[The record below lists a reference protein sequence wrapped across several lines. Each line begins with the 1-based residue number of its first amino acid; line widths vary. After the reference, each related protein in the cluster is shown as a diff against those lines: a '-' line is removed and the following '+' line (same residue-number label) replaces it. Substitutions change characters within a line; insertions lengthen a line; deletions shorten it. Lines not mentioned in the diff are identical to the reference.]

1 MERSTEL
8 NPAAETT
15 YKTGN
20 DPTKEAWMEFIETG
34 DVKKH
39 QVRSIIFNSWKR
51 SRAAGVDPY
60 EGHGCKFLG
69 PAELERLLLQN
80 KDLMDISYPFLK
92 KIYYFLQGSGFMI
105 MLADANGYILEEFGD
120 PEIMERA
127 TELNFIKGA
136 CWQEQYVG
144 TNSIGIIVHEKQTVQ
159 ISGAEHY
166 CVQSHGW
173 TCSAAPVFDQN
184 QKMIGIFNVS
194 GPSESV
200 NQHTLG
206 MVVSSVEAI
215 EQQMALCRQN
225 KRIDN
230 MNHRLENILNRA
242 TEAMITVDHDGRID
256 TMNQLARKLL
266 GDFTNALFETII
278 VWQRIGQ
285 GSTYVD
291 RRVLTSNFTD
301 RELLIQTQNAKDP
314 IPCLV
319 SGAPIL
325 NLDGHFDGTVITLKP
340 MEKVKKLVHKY
351 NGNQAHIF
359 FSDIIGK
366 STAIERTLQVARMA
380 ASNASTVLL
389 QGESGTGKEMFA
401 QAIHN
406 ASSRRNEPFVAVNC
420 GAIPRDLIASEL
432 FGYSEGA
439 FTGARRG
446 GHPGKFEQAQGGT
459 LFLDEIGDM
468 PLDMQVNLLRA
479 LQERRITR
487 VGDNKEIPIDVRI
500 ICATHRNLAVE
511 VKKNNFRQD
520 LFYRINVITIQ
531 IPPLRKRPEDIPMLF
546 TYFAEQVCERNSF
559 PVPRISEDLLKQLA
573 AYHWPGNIR
582 ELQNTAERMVCLS
595 NGAPLTPEQ
604 LPENLTAVQSVEL
617 AVPVPNENAP
627 VSETLVA
634 EPVSS
639 VLHTAIPPVST
650 AVRNTDAMDLDTAA
664 VQSTTAVQGTIP
676 ASRINAASVNSG
688 NSASGDDTLHNIRS
702 AKENLEAQN
711 IRQTLLAC
719 SGNVSKTAQA
729 LGISRNS
736 LYKKMHKYG
745 IL

>member
-1 MERSTEL
+1 MEEQTNL
-8 NPAAETT
+8 NNVNTLGTKEP
-15 YKTGN
+15 
-20 DPTKEAWMEFIETG
+20 DQTKEAWQEFIETG
-34 DVKKH
+34 DVKHH
-39 QVRSIIFNSWKR
+39 QVRSIIYNSWKR

-69 PAELERLLLQN
+69 AAELDRLLLQN
-80 KDLMDISYPFLK
+80 KDLMDVSYPFLE
-92 KIYYFLQGSGFMI
+92 KIYHFLEGSGFLI
-105 MLADANGYILEEFGD
+105 MLTDANGYILEEFGD
-120 PEIMERA
+120 PEIMENA
-127 TELNFIKGA
+127 TELNFVKGA
-136 CWQEQYVG
+136 CWQERYVG
-144 TNSIGIIVHEKQTVQ
+144 TNSIGIIVQEKQTVQ

-173 TCSAAPVFDQN
+173 TCSAAPIFDQN

-194 GPSESV
+194 GPCESV

-215 EQQMALCRQN
+215 EQQMALRRQN
-225 KRIDN
+225 KKIDN

-242 TEAMITVDHDGRID
+242 AEAMITVDHDGRID
-256 TMNQLARKLL
+256 TMNQLARHML
-266 GDFTNALFETII
+266 GDFTNTLFETII
-278 VWQRIGQ
+278 VWQRVGQ

-301 RELLIQTQNAKDP
+301 RELLIQTQKAEDP

-319 SGAPIL
+319 SGSPIL

-340 MEKVKKLVHKY
+340 LEKVKKLVHKY

-366 STAIERTLQVARMA
+366 STAIERTLQVAKMA
-380 ASNASTVLL
+380 ATNASTVLL

-511 VKKNNFRQD
+511 VQKNNFRQD

-531 IPPLRKRPEDIPMLF
+531 IPPLRQRPQDIPLLF
-546 TYFAEQVCERNSF
+546 TYFAEQVCERNKY
-559 PVPRISEDLLKQLA
+559 PAPQISNDLLAQLT

-595 NGAPLTPEQ
+595 NGSPLTSAQ
-604 LPENLTAVQSVEL
+604 LPENLTALQDTTAYAALSSM
-617 AVPVPNENAP
+617 ENAP
-627 VSETLVA
+627 VSETLHSA
-634 EPVSS
+634 EPVPTMILPATPSPLTAAASAASS
-639 VLHTAIPPVST
+639 TGSRSINQNGTIASGNHT
-650 AVRNTDAMDLDTAA
+650 LDT
-664 VQSTTAVQGTIP
+664 
-676 ASRINAASVNSG
+676 
-688 NSASGDDTLHNIRS
+688 IRS
-702 AKENLEAQN
+702 AKESEEAQN
-711 IRQTLLAC
+711 IRQALQDC
-719 SGNVSKTAQA
+719 NGNVSKTAQA

-736 LYKKMHKYG
+736 LYKKMHKYD

>member
-1 MERSTEL
+1 MEESANFT
-8 NPAAETT
+8 
-15 YKTGN
+15 N
-20 DPTKEAWMEFIETG
+20 DTNVEEDQTLEAWKEFIETG
-34 DVKKH
+34 EVKQH
-39 QVRSIIFNSWKR
+39 QVRSIIYNSWMR

-69 PAELERLLLQN
+69 PMELDRLLQQN
-80 KDLMDISYPFLK
+80 KDLMDVSYPFLEK
-92 KIYYFLQGSGFMI
+92 LYYFLEGSGFLI
-105 MLADANGYILEEFGD
+105 MLTDANGYILEEFGD
-120 PEIMERA
+120 PEIMENA
-127 TELNFIKGA
+127 TELNFVKGA

-144 TNSIGIIVHEKQTVQ
+144 TNSIGIIVHDKQTIQ

-166 CVQSHGW
+166 CIQSHKW
-173 TCSAAPVFDQN
+173 TCSAAPIFDQN
-184 QKMIGIFNVS
+184 HEMIGIFNVS
-194 GPSESV
+194 GPCESV

-206 MVVSSVEAI
+206 MVVSCVEAI
-215 EQQMALCRQN
+215 EQQMALRRQN
-225 KRIDN
+225 KKIDN
-230 MNHRLENILNRA
+230 MNHRLENVLNRA
-242 TEAMITVDHDGRID
+242 SEAMITVDHDGRID
-256 TMNQLARKLL
+256 TMNQLARHML
-266 GDFTNALFETII
+266 GDFTNTLFETII
-278 VWQRIGQ
+278 VWQRVGQ
-285 GSTYVD
+285 GSTYID

-301 RELLIQTQNAKDP
+301 RELLIQTQKAAEP

-319 SGAPIL
+319 SGSPIL

-340 MEKVKKLVHKY
+340 LEKVKKLVHKY

-366 STAIERTLQVARMA
+366 STAIERTLQVAKMA
-380 ASNASTVLL
+380 ATNASTVLL

-511 VKKNNFRQD
+511 VQKNNFRQD

-531 IPPLRKRPEDIPMLF
+531 IPPLRKRQEDIPLLF

-559 PVPRISEDLLKQLA
+559 PAPRISDELLAQLT

-595 NGAPLTPEQ
+595 NGAPLTPAQ
-604 LPENLTAVQSVEL
+604 LPENLLAVQDATYNDAILSTLSE
-617 AVPVPNENAP
+617 PENAP
-627 VSETLVA
+627 VSETLHAV
-634 EPVSS
+634 EPVPVTILTATPSPLS
-639 VLHTAIPPVST
+639 AAASFPANTVRRSANPNRDIASGNHT
-650 AVRNTDAMDLDTAA
+650 LDT
-664 VQSTTAVQGTIP
+664 
-676 ASRINAASVNSG
+676 
-688 NSASGDDTLHNIRS
+688 IRS
-702 AKENLEAQN
+702 AKESEEAQN
-711 IRQTLLAC
+711 IRQALQEC
-719 SGNVSKTAQA
+719 NGNVSKTAQA